1 MIYLSVSPDIP
12 RFHWEIETYINNFIS
27 VGINPNKIEVV
38 MLYDGEN
45 PSNAG
50 LALQQKYPSVRFFF
64 YKDDRDDKSYIP
76 SKKPYGVY
84 QHMLVYKD
92 LNKEAIFYHDSDIV
106 FVQKINEG
114 MLERGEVWYTSDTD
128 GYIAYDYVHGR
139 GKEQYY
145 QMCEIIGVDPNL
157 IKHLDGG
164 GAQYIIKN
172 TNASY
177 WLKVYEDSNKLWH
190 FFEKQKAEG
199 KDGDLQLW
207 TAEMWATLWVGY
219 QFGYR
224 IKNHKELNFAMSTD
238 PLSVLD
244 KGDIKIVHNN
254 GITGEMSGN
263 YFFKGEFVNKRPV
276 ESNLK
281 EYKTNLCNTFYL
293 NEVKKYVK

>member
-27 VGINPNKIEVV
+27 VDINPNKIEVV
-38 MLYDGEN
+38 MLYNGKE
-45 PSNAG
+45 PSNEG
-50 LALQQKYPSVRFFF
+50 IALQQKYPTVRMFF

-84 QHMLVYKD
+84 KHMLSFPN

-106 FVQKINEG
+106 FTKKINEHL
-114 MLERGEVWYTSDTD
+114 LEHSDVWYTSNTD
-128 GYIAYDYVHGR
+128 GYIAYDYVVGR

-145 QMCEIIGVDPNL
+145 EMCEIIGVDPL
-157 IKHLDGG
+157 LVKHLDGG
-164 GAQYIIKN
+164 GAQYVIKN

-190 FFEKQKAEG
+190 FFEQQKQKG

-224 IKNHKELNFAMSTD
+224 IKNHKELDFAMSTCHI
-238 PLSVLD
+238 SNVD
-244 KGDIKIVHNN
+244 KIKIVHNN
-254 GITGEMSGN
+254 GITESMKN
-263 YFFKGEFVNKRPV
+263 DYFFKGEFVNKRPT

-281 EYKTNLCNTFYL
+281 EYKTDRCNSFYV
-293 NEVKKYVK
+293 NEIKKYIK